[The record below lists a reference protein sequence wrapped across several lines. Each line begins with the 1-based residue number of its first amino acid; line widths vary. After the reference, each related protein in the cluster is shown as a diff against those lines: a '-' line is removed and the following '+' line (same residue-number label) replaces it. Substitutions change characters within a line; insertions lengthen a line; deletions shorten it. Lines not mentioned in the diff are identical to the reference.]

1 MIRCFRE
8 TTRDLK
14 KRIKQ
19 LRHENEALSAPLG
32 IQLEGIRDEIKK
44 IRGEITIADSKA
56 GVEKGADSKFKEEMN
71 FLTTR
76 LVEVNLESD
85 KICRKG
91 QILASLQLPGRLA
104 RYDNIC
110 DAHEGTFQWG
120 FQSPTASDYND
131 EEEHK
136 EKGEEGGKTSIERGG
151 FLPWLESE
159 VESIFW
165 VAGKP
170 GSGKSTFMKF
180 VSNHPRTR
188 DALSVWAKGPSQKVI
203 VASHYFWS
211 TGNKIQRSQ
220 NGLWRSLL
228 FDVLRQA
235 PELIPLV
242 CSDKRLGLA
251 NSEPLSCILEHSWTT
266 NELRECLQRL
276 AELPQHK
283 CDIRVCIFVDGLD
296 EFEHDQLDHH
306 DLVEILLG
314 LSRSQ
319 LIKTCVS
326 SRPWNVFE
334 KSLGKASK
342 LYMQEL
348 TRRDIQRFAEDRLT
362 SHPSWDEIL
371 EAEEAAFLVETIT
384 ERAQGVFLWVFLVT
398 RLLRE
403 GLHNEDTFEELR
415 DTLHSLPSDLEPF
428 FKKMLDS
435 VDSIYH
441 RKMAGFLDISAVA
454 TEAHGFEVYH
464 FHELE
469 YKNPDFATEESIGQF
484 RPPDIEKI
492 RQRVAKRFQAFC
504 KCLLEIDGGGRV
516 QFLHRT
522 VGDWLRTAP
531 MREFL
536 KQKAAEAFDADLST
550 ARAYLAWYKHP
561 YVDHFWTDSDGV
573 GIVIE
578 LRGKQMDLLDSA
590 LHLIHRKT
598 SQDRDPTVHQA
609 VREILDEFY
618 TATNQLFETGLIRF
632 VNNEQSIDGLFR
644 GKLEDARLSRFYKPK
659 PTSGKSCQ
667 PKRQMGEAPESRQAK
682 RMK

>member
-1 MIRCFRE
+1 MCRSTLTITIRCFRE
-8 TTRDLK
+8 TARDLD
-14 KRIKQ
+14 KRVEQ
-19 LRHENEALSAPLG
+19 LASQNTALSAPLG
-32 IQLEGIRDEIKK
+32 TQLEEIRDEISK
-44 IRGEITIADSKA
+44 ILGEINIAKSKT
-56 GVEKGADSKFKEEMN
+56 GIEKGMDSKFKEEMD
-71 FLTTR
+71 FLTTK
-76 LVEVNLESD
+76 LVEVNLESN
-85 KICRKG
+85 KLCWKG

-120 FQSPTASDYND
+120 FQSPTASDDCD
-131 EEEHK
+131 EEDEQ
-136 EKGEEGGKTSIERGG
+136 EDEEEGGKTSIERGG
-151 FLPWLESE
+151 FVRWLESE
-159 VESIFW
+159 DEPIFW

-180 VSNHPRTR
+180 VSNHSRTR
-188 DALSVWAKGPSQKVI
+188 DALSAWARKPSQKVI

-228 FDVLRQA
+228 FDILRQA
-235 PELIPLV
+235 PKLIPLV
-242 CSDKRLGLA
+242 CTHKQLWLA
-251 NSEPLSCILEHSWTT
+251 DSEPLSFTLGHSWTT

-276 AELPQHK
+276 AELSQHE

-314 LSRSQ
+314 LSRSRFVK
-319 LIKTCVS
+319 ICVS

-334 KSLGKASK
+334 KSLGKFSK
-342 LYMQEL
+342 LYMQDL

-384 ERAQGVFLWVFLVT
+384 DRAQGVFLWVFLVT

-415 DTLHSLPSDLEPF
+415 DTLFSLPSDLEPF
-428 FKKMLDS
+428 FKNMLDS
-435 VDSIYH
+435 VDRIYH

-454 TEAHGFEVYH
+454 TEPHGFEVYH

-469 YKNPDFATEESIGQF
+469 YKNPDFAKEESIGQF
-484 RPPDIEKI
+484 RPPDVAKI

-504 KCLLEIDGGGRV
+504 KCLLEIDSGGRV

-522 VGDWLRTAP
+522 VG
-531 MREFL
+531 
-536 KQKAAEAFDADLST
+536 
-550 ARAYLAWYKHP
+550 
-561 YVDHFWTDSDGV
+561 
-573 GIVIE
+573 
-578 LRGKQMDLLDSA
+578 
-590 LHLIHRKT
+590 
-598 SQDRDPTVHQA
+598 
-609 VREILDEFY
+609 
-618 TATNQLFETGLIRF
+618 TGY
-632 VNNEQSIDGLFR
+632 EQPL
-644 GKLEDARLSRFYKPK
+644 
-659 PTSGKSCQ
+659 
-667 PKRQMGEAPESRQAK
+667 
-682 RMK
+682 